1 MPNDVPI
8 SSLQPFEPLQ
18 DGERIKAEISLVWPY
33 SSSNASA
40 ALLLVD
46 PDFRRRHERGQ
57 IRVRFQGFAAKAI
70 ARAHL
75 GIGDVLQVDLG
86 GARWR
91 EKDERALALTPGK
104 AVEAELVFDR
114 KLKIVLLQD
123 ASGAVDGKTIDLADP
138 TPVPSSQKR
147 RQADPVTPGPRG
159 RGAGML
165 GLGTPIAG
173 GYASPAFMKR
183 LRLSQEHFLESPE
196 LAGDEENLDSSSAR
210 KRRRVSYKNVTEWRF
225 AGGSPTRDTRPPS
238 DEDEPEDVMMGQPRV
253 STGHT
258 DAATPISSSNVVH
271 SQISVPS
278 STAPPPTVGNAV
290 KPIDIA
296 SSDESGADLE
306 EEDDDDDEEED
317 EADIVSSAKDAQQDR
332 PANTS
337 GLPAPM
343 APPPLP
349 RLEMPRS
356 PPKATVEAGAEPKTP
371 ELRPSSA
378 AALPL
383 PSPFPQTPLAQFT
396 TTLEAQGSAATL
408 ANGSVA
414 QIPAG
419 EKNDYFDSNIIVAGI
434 NQDDGVIAEAV
445 TKSATVPLA
454 EALRLPEFM
463 EGHIEGHLSP
473 SEGSEADISS
483 GDDGEADQ
491 LSSPEKEQFERP
503 LGTAA
508 GFLTHHT
515 AGPTGIETGP
525 ATDLSLP
532 VSKDPEVELP
542 VSQFPEPQLLES
554 EILNVEEA
562 EPELPEA
569 EDEDQFSPDVA
580 TDEISGMSDPSD
592 DQDYYVPFEAP
603 PEMLQPDEDM
613 LEEAQIA
620 EQDFAQPDGQ
630 PQLDQLETG
639 FEGEHPHGLDGTTL
653 SRVTHPASPQRDVSA
668 TIADEVKEDLSQDE
682 DAAFAAMDEA
692 LHTAVGHSIEE
703 SQAPMAPLS
712 SMIMPERAPSV
723 GPVIDTPVPL
733 QVKDQLEE
741 AQDDVK
747 RDSAQDYF
755 QNTKQEGQDQET
767 RKEEH
772 KPTEDVAEDQPRPT
786 PRRSLKELKQQ
797 AIERALK
804 AEQEAAALQPVRAKS
819 PSVEVVDLTGV
830 VLHYEAEPQSRAVS
844 ELLKVAPRAESVPD
858 SMDSPVTTLAP
869 GSSRPGSRSGINM
882 TADDHPLF
890 AVPESQFS
898 VQASQ
903 ELGGTQYKAVSAR
916 STKGFRLPRVQEEAS
931 DAEEDDLDEKLL
943 AELQDGGNDLEVSEA
958 ADRAGKHD
966 ASPDEQ
972 QPTAQALTKQDE
984 PQTDD
989 KAKPPDQLAPA
1000 KVCPARRRPS
1010 SRLSLNHEA
1019 LSDWFPSKVPASPSR
1034 RKTTSALPT
1043 EATTHLPASTAPVPS
1058 TARPTTRKSKH
1069 RSISPPTLKR
1079 YAQSQGLA
1087 TSLSYFTPLTNLDLQ
1102 LPSPT
1107 AKVDLLVVATA
1118 DSAEVRRAKN
1128 GPRDWFTVFGVTD
1141 PGVWE
1146 QEHDSHP
1153 DQAEHGGKEKEKGKE
1168 VQLNGDGK
1176 RAVSDDVRVEVY
1188 RPWKASLPVVEK
1200 GDVLLLRAFHV
1211 RSRERRTYLISGEES
1226 AWCVWRFG
1234 EEVKNGE
1241 DDVEVK
1247 SSWAGKDGPTE
1258 EVRGPPLDVG
1268 QEERNKAEELRGW
1281 WELVQKV
1288 KDAKGKG
1295 MRATL

>member
-18 DGERIKAEISLVWPY
+18 DGETIKAEISLVWPY
-33 SSSNASA
+33 SSSNAST

-57 IRVRFQGFAAKAI
+57 IRVRFQGSAAKAL

-114 KLKIVLLQD
+114 KLKLVLLED

-183 LRLSQEHFLESPE
+183 LRLSQEHFLESPG

-238 DEDEPEDVMMGQPRV
+238 DEDEAEDAMMGQPRV

-258 DAATPISSSNVVH
+258 DAATPISSSNVVD

-278 STAPPPTVGNAV
+278 STAPPPTVGNAA

-296 SSDESGADLE
+296 SSEESGADLE
-306 EEDDDDDEEED
+306 EEDDEEGG
-317 EADIVSSAKDAQQDR
+317 EADIASSARDAQQDR
-332 PANTS
+332 PADTS
-337 GLPAPM
+337 GLLAPM

-356 PPKATVEAGAEPKTP
+356 PLKAPCEAGAEPKTP
-371 ELRPSSA
+371 ELRPISA

-383 PSPFPQTPLAQFT
+383 PSPFPQTPLAGFT
-396 TTLEAQGSAATL
+396 TTLETQGSAATL
-408 ANGSVA
+408 ANGPAA
-414 QIPAG
+414 QIPAE
-419 EKNDYFDSNIIVAGI
+419 EKNDYFDSNIIVADR
-434 NQDDGVIAEAV
+434 NQDDGVIAEGV
-445 TKSATVPLA
+445 TKSVSVPLA

-491 LSSPEKEQFERP
+491 LSSPEKEQFERT

-525 ATDLSLP
+525 ATDLSLL

-542 VSQFPEPQLLES
+542 VSQFAEPQPQEAD
-554 EILNVEEA
+554 ILNIEEA

-580 TDEISGMSDPSD
+580 TDEISGKSEPSD
-592 DQDYYVPFEAP
+592 DQDEYVPFEAP
-603 PEMLQPDEDM
+603 PEMLQPDEDI
-613 LEEAQIA
+613 LEETQIA

-653 SRVTHPASPQRDVSA
+653 SRVTHPASPRWDVSA
-668 TIADEVKEDLSQDE
+668 TVADEVKEDLSQDE

-723 GPVIDTPVPL
+723 GPVIDTPVAY
-733 QVKDQLEE
+733 QVKEQLEE

-747 RDSAQDYF
+747 RDSAQEHF
-755 QNTKQEGQDQET
+755 QNTKQEGQGQET

-786 PRRSLKELKQQ
+786 PRRSLRELKQQ
-797 AIERALK
+797 AIERAVK

-819 PSVEVVDLTGV
+819 PSVEVVDLTDV
-830 VLHYEAEPQSRAVS
+830 VPHYEAGPQSRAVL
-844 ELLKVAPRAESVPD
+844 ELLQVPPRAESVPD

-869 GSSRPGSRSGINM
+869 GSSRPGSRSGIDM

-890 AVPESQFS
+890 AAPESQFS

-903 ELGGTQYKAVSAR
+903 ELGGTQYKAASAR
-916 STKGFRLPRVQEEAS
+916 PTEGFRLPRVQEEAS
-931 DAEEDDLDEKLL
+931 DAEADDLDEKLL
-943 AELQDGGNDLEVSEA
+943 AELEDGEKDPDVY
-958 ADRAGKHD
+958 GKTTREGTHD
-966 ASPDEQ
+966 PLPDKQ
-972 QPTAQALTKQDE
+972 QPTAQAINKRDKA
-984 PQTDD
+984 QTDD
-989 KAKPPDQLAPA
+989 KAMLPDQLAPA
-1000 KVCPARRRPS
+1000 KVSPARRRPS

-1019 LSDWFPSKVPASPSR
+1019 LSDWFTSKVPASPSR

-1058 TARPTTRKSKH
+1058 YPRPTTRKSKH

-1107 AKVDLLVVATA
+1107 AKVDVLVVATA

-1146 QEHDSHP
+1146 QDHDSHP
-1153 DQAEHGGKEKEKGKE
+1153 GNAEDSGKGKGKGKE
-1168 VQLNGDGK
+1168 AEQLNGDGRK
-1176 RAVSDDVRVEVY
+1176 AVSDDVRVEVY

-1226 AWCVWRFG
+1226 AWCVWRYG
-1234 EEVKNGE
+1234 EEAKNGE
-1241 DDVEVK
+1241 GDAEVK
-1247 SSWAGKDGPTE
+1247 SSWSGKDRPTE

-1288 KDAKGKG
+1288 KDAEGKG